1 MEGRRYYV
9 YILTNKVH
17 GTLYTGVT
25 NSLLNRISEHKNK
38 IYQGFTRKY
47 GVSRLVYYEVIDGIE
62 AAIAREKQ
70 LKNWHRQ
77 WKINLINQKNPE
89 WRDLYTEVIDAFT

>member
-9 YILTNKVH
+9 YILTNKVY

-25 NSLLNRISEHKNK
+25 NSLLNRIYEHKNK
-38 IYQGFTRKY
+38 IYEGFTRKY
-47 GVSRLVYYEVIDGIE
+47 GVSRLVYYEIIDGIE

-89 WRDLYTEVIDAFT
+89 WRDLYTEVIDAYT